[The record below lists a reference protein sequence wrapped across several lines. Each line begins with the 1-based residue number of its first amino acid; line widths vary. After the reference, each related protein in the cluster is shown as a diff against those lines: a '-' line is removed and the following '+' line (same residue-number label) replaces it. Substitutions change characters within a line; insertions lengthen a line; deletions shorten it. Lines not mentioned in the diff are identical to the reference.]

1 MNKWVKCIDNTK
13 FENRVLLN
21 STYKVVSST
30 KDFYI
35 ILDDNNNEIVV
46 RKENFIEIPTSEEH
60 QYIQDKYI
68 EKATEIGKLVSEK
81 NKQYGNAINNV
92 DSILKILYPNGISVE
107 QYKDL
112 SVMVRML
119 DKMFRIAHGN
129 KGSEN
134 AYNDLCGYGL
144 LMSLEDK

>member
-1 MNKWVKCIDNTK
+1 MNN
-13 FENRVLLN
+13 
-21 STYKVVSST
+21 
-30 KDFYI
+30 
-35 ILDDNNNEIVV
+35 
-46 RKENFIEIPTSEEH
+46 
-60 QYIQDKYI
+60 IQDKYV
-68 EKATEIGKLVSEK
+68 EKAIEIGKLVSEK